1 MLKITGSV
9 QAHALHGISATRDIE
24 SQLASGLPPH
34 TLMARAAMAAAK
46 LAKAV
51 APHAQSV
58 WVACGPGNNGGDGL
72 LTAALLAP
80 WLAEKGGALFVTW
93 CGDEHRMPSDARWA
107 LNLARQAGVCF
118 VDAPPARCD
127 LVIDALLGIGANARP
142 GAPVDTEPTPLQR
155 LIATFRQV
163 GNQLLCLDTPSDL
176 DAETGNLLVANK
188 PINICEEAIFTLTF
202 LTIKPGLFTGQG
214 RDAAG
219 EVWFDDLTA
228 GTADRPPHLPTAWLA
243 AAPGLS
249 MAPTSHG
256 TSVESALPLRRP
268 RLAHATHKGD
278 FGDVWVVGGQ
288 GITHNGHA
296 MTGAA
301 LLAARGALNAGA
313 GRVFVVPLDNVR
325 PITLDPVCPELMF
338 RQVDVLASQVLPD
351 GIWVCGC
358 GGGQAVIPHLPA
370 LLRQAT
376 VLVLDADAL
385 NAIAADE
392 SLQHLL
398 HDRATSQLVTV
409 LTPHPLE
416 AARLLQTTASLVQ
429 QDRLSAATTLA
440 TRFNC
445 ICVLKGSG
453 TVTAAPGC
461 VPTVNPTGNAKLSTA
476 GTGDVLAGMLGAA
489 LARHTAELKRTPR
502 SEMTSDSPHTVF
514 SRYANV
520 VCDVV
525 YRHGQVA
532 DGWPTDAH
540 LSASQLAFAAG
551 TPPAAN

>member
-1 MLKITGSV
+1 MLKITGSA
-9 QAHALHGISATRDIE
+9 QAHPLHGVSATREIE
-24 SQLASGLPPH
+24 SQMAGGLPPH
-34 TLMARAAMAAAK
+34 TLMARAALAAAK
-46 LAKAV
+46 LAKAI

-80 WLAEKGGALFVTW
+80 WLMEKGATLTVTW
-93 CGDEHRMPSDARWA
+93 CGDEQRMPTDARWA

-127 LVIDALLGIGANARP
+127 LVIDALLGIGASCRP
-142 GAPVDTEPTPLQR
+142 DPPNQTKPAPLEH
-155 LIATFRQV
+155 LIDTFRQV
-163 GNQLLCLDTPSDL
+163 GDQLLCLDTPSDL
-176 DAETGNLLVANK
+176 DVETGNLLVANK
-188 PINICEEAIFTLTF
+188 PINICEKAVFTITF

-219 EVWFDDLTA
+219 EVWFDDLAA
-228 GTADRPPHLPTAWLA
+228 GTADHPTHPPMAWLA

-256 TSVESALPLRRP
+256 ASVESALPLRPP
-268 RLAHATHKGD
+268 RLAQATHKGD
-278 FGDVWVVGGQ
+278 FGDVWVLGGQ
-288 GITHNGHA
+288 GISHNGHA

-313 GRVFVVPLDNVR
+313 GRVFVVPLDNAH
-325 PITLDPVCPELMF
+325 PTTLDPVCPELMF
-338 RQVDVLASQVLPD
+338 RQVDVLASQVLPG

-358 GGGQAVIPHLPA
+358 GGGQSVIPHLPV
-370 LLRQAT
+370 LLRQAA

-385 NAIAADE
+385 NAIATDA
-392 SLQHLL
+392 SLQQLL
-398 HDRATSQLVTV
+398 QIRATSQLVTV

-429 QDRLSAATTLA
+429 QDRLSAAATLA
-440 TRFNC
+440 TRFKC

-489 LARHTAELKRTPR
+489 LARHTAELKRLPQADAA
-502 SEMTSDSPHTVF
+502 SDSTHAVL
-514 SRYANV
+514 SGYASV
-520 VCDVV
+520 VCGVV
-525 YRHGQVA
+525 YSHGQLA
-532 DGWPTDAH
+532 DGWPVNAH

-551 TPPAAN
+551 TPPAEN